1 MKTVR
6 KKSFLLFLAA
16 VLAALCLALL
26 LAACDKA
33 ELPSPSSPVPVY
45 DIDLAYDGGST
56 AQLKEEIL
64 FTNNTGDT
72 LTDISLHLYPNA
84 FSEGASSPPYFAADR
99 NKFFYNGESFGKIE
113 ISCVELNRKTS
124 EYEICGT
131 DNTILR
137 IPYKPKAGETV
148 TLSVTATLTLP
159 ACNARFGVTES
170 TVNFTGFYP
179 VLCHYENGT
188 PRTEGYT
195 AAGDPFFSDISSFY
209 VTADVPE
216 KFMAAASGEVTEHSV
231 TDGKQRLEI
240 TAENVR
246 DFALVL
252 SEDFEVHTDSAALPS
267 GDVKINYFCLSDKEA
282 KDTLTL
288 AADALRVFSDAFG
301 EYPYSSFTVVQAPM
315 GAGGME
321 FGTLVTVDP
330 SVADRTEY
338 ERTVVHETAHQWWFG
353 LVGSDQ
359 LNSPWMDEGLT
370 EFSTAYYFRRTG
382 DKTSYDELVSSAA
395 AYYALYERMPSEIGF
410 DSAMNRPL
418 SSYLTNGEYVA
429 VTYCKGLLLFDT
441 LLTLAGEN
449 TMLRA
454 LAEYCSSNAYSVA
467 SQKDLSAAF
476 ERAGFAAAGI
486 IDSFT
491 SGTVVLS

>member
-1 MKTVR
+1 M
-6 KKSFLLFLAA
+6 
-16 VLAALCLALL
+16 
-26 LAACDKA
+26 
-33 ELPSPSSPVPVY
+33 
-45 DIDLAYDGGST
+45 
-56 AQLKEEIL
+56 
-64 FTNNTGDT
+64 
-72 LTDISLHLYPNA
+72 
-84 FSEGASSPPYFAADR
+84 
-99 NKFFYNGESFGKIE
+99 
-113 ISCVELNRKTS
+113 
-124 EYEICGT
+124 
-131 DNTILR
+131 
-137 IPYKPKAGETV
+137 
-148 TLSVTATLTLP
+148 
-159 ACNARFGVTES
+159 
-170 TVNFTGFYP
+170 
-179 VLCHYENGT
+179 
-188 PRTEGYT
+188 
-195 AAGDPFFSDISSFY
+195 
-209 VTADVPE
+209 
-216 KFMAAASGEVTEHSV
+216 
-231 TDGKQRLEI
+231 EI

-252 SEDFEVHTDSAALPS
+252 SEDFEVHTGSAALPS
-267 GDVKINYFCLSDKEA
+267 GDVRVNCFCLSDNDAE
-282 KDTLTL
+282 DTLAL

-301 EYPYSSFTVVQAPM
+301 EYPYSAFTVVQAPM

-359 LNSPWMDEGLT
+359 LNSPWLDEGLT

-382 DKTSYDELVSSAA
+382 DNTSYGELVSSAA
-395 AYYALYERMPSEIGF
+395 AYYAVYERMPSEIGF
-410 DSAMNRPL
+410 DSAMNRHL

-441 LLTLAGEN
+441 LLTLAGED

-467 SQKDLSAAF
+467 SQADLSAAF